1 MKDAE
6 DQAAASEEE
15 NISDEV
21 QQVSVEGEERSQ
33 QDQQLL
39 DDRYRWYI
47 VSTYA
52 GSEDS
57 AKLNLLERV
66 KRASQEDFFKDV
78 VIPKITVDKL
88 LKGGERKKV
97 EKTSFPGY
105 MFVQMVLSDE
115 TMATVVGTSR
125 VMGFLGNYKN
135 PKPMSDQDVLRFLGE
150 PGEEE
155 AELQPEKEI
164 VFEKNQAIRVIDGP
178 FANFDGTIEEVK
190 ADKMK
195 LKVLVSILG
204 RETPV
209 ELSYNQVEKVEG

>member
-15 NISDEV
+15 NISEENI
-21 QQVSVEGEERSQ
+21 SGEERSQ

-66 KRASQEDFFKDV
+66 KRASQEDSFKDV